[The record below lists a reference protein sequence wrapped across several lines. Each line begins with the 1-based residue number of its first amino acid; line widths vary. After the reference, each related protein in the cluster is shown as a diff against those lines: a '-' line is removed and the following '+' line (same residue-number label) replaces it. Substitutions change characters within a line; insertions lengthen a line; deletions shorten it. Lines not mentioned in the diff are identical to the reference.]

1 MFFPIRE
8 KKLRYKDDEFI
19 INGDKFFFFLS
30 YKESTFERRRA
41 FFFNSISRETT
52 SFEKRIKNFIVA
64 QPDIFNGDYFQPTR
78 EIHLEKLHTRTIF
91 YRNYPP
97 RINYER

>member
-19 INGDKFFFFLS
+19 INGDKFFFFSLLQREHVRA
-30 YKESTFERRRA
+30 KEGIL
-41 FFFNSISRETT
+41 FNSISRETT